1 MKTLKNPYESVQSV
15 FEKFS
20 LLYGENSIKQQE
32 RYIKIFNEFK
42 SIFGAKNAYFIS
54 SSGRAEIIGNHT
66 DHNGGKVIACSISLD
81 TVAAFL
87 PRGDNKIKLVSQ
99 GYPIIELDTL
109 SNEVCEKGT
118 SKALVKGVLEGLRNY
133 GYKVGGFNAYVE
145 SDVVGG
151 VGISSSASYELLV
164 CEILNFLYNDNVVS
178 PEERAKIC
186 QFSESEYFGKPCGL
200 LDQTAISFG
209 GLNLLDFEKDY
220 IQVEK
225 IEEDLKDYALVLI
238 NTGGSHADL
247 TDEYAAVRT
256 EMKEVA
262 SFFGVER
269 LIDINMEDFLYNL
282 PKMKNLSDRA
292 ILRAIHFFEENER
305 VILAEESLRKKDYS
319 TFLDC
324 VNKSGISSIVNLQN
338 CHVNGSLN
346 QPIIR
351 SLSVCKNFIKDGA
364 NRVHGGGFAGG
375 IINFV
380 KKENLSEFLNAVEK
394 IFSKKD
400 VVSFLIR
407 GEGVLV
413 L

>member
-1 MKTLKNPYESVQSV
+1 MKTLKKPYESVNSV
-15 FEKFS
+15 FEKFN
-20 LLYGENSIKQQE
+20 LLYGENSSKQQD
-32 RYIKIFNEFK
+32 RYVKIFNEFK
-42 SIFGAKNAYFIS
+42 SIFEVNDAYLIS

-81 TVAAFL
+81 TVSAFL
-87 PRGDNKIKLVSQ
+87 PREDNKIKLVSQ
-99 GYPIIELDTL
+99 GYPIIELDVL
-109 SNEVCEKGT
+109 SNENCEKGT
-118 SKALVKGVLEGLRNY
+118 SKALVKGVLEGLKNY
-133 GYKVGGFNAYVE
+133 GYKIGGFNAYVE

-164 CEILNFLYNDNVVS
+164 CEIINFLYNDGVVS

-186 QFSESEYFGKPCGL
+186 QFAESEYFGKPCGL

-209 GLNLLDFEKDY
+209 GLNLLDFEKDN
-220 IQVEK
+220 IQVKK
-225 IEEDLKDYALVLI
+225 IEDDLKDYALVLI

-262 SFFGVER
+262 SFFGANR
-269 LIDINMEDFLYNL
+269 LIEITKDEFLSGL
-282 PKMKNLSDRA
+282 SKMKNLSDRA

-305 VILAEESLRKKDYS
+305 VLLAEESLRKKDYA
-319 TFLDC
+319 TFIDC
-324 VNKSGISSIVNLQN
+324 INKSGISSIVNLQN
-338 CHVNGSLN
+338 CHVNGSLSE
-346 QPIIR
+346 PIIR

-380 KKENLSEFLNAVEK
+380 KKENLSEFLSAVEK
-394 IFSKKD
+394 IFSKES